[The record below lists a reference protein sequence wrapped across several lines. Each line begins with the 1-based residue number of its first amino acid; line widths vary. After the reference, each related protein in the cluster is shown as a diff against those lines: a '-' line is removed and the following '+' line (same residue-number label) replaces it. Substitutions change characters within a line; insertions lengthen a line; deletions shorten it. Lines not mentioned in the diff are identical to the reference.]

1 MSEEVMTASDQTGNL
16 GTVVVLN
23 RDLFFGVRL
32 RELLTGAG
40 YRIVIV
46 PDTATFVEQIKADP
60 AAFTL
65 GLIDMGAGV
74 DWEEIQALDHI
85 ESGRPPLLVFGP
97 HKDVDGFRA
106 AKGSGVDRV
115 VANSEFHR
123 NALAL
128 VQRYSRGNPG
138 M

>member
-1 MSEEVMTASDQTGNL
+1 MAEDVMIVSDQTQDL

-40 YRIVIV
+40 YRVVIV
-46 PDTATFVEQIKADP
+46 PNTATFVERIKADP
-60 AAFTL
+60 DAFTL

-74 DWEEIQALDHI
+74 DWAEIQGLDNA
-85 ESGRPPLLVFGP
+85 ETQRPPLLVFGP

-106 AKGSGVDRV
+106 AKNSGVDRI

-123 NALAL
+123 NALGL
-128 VQRYSRGNPG
+128 VQRYARGNPRA
-138 M
+138 